1 MYWKSAKVYRGST
14 TAVYTI
20 PAIAGSN
27 RIPGT
32 KFCVLRTCIIR
43 KLHLPVYTEWS
54 GIPSPVHYNT
64 YNDTVTDG
72 TNKCGGNTFI
82 ITHMHAHLYTK
93 MTTNQIQSP
102 VMYNTDSNTPTNSK
116 KIIT

>member
-1 MYWKSAKVYRGST
+1 MHNKKITSACLYR
-14 TAVYTI
+14 VVRYTVSC
-20 PAIAGSN
+20 A
-27 RIPGT
+27 
-32 KFCVLRTCIIR
+32 
-43 KLHLPVYTEWS
+43 LH
-54 GIPSPVHYNT
+54 NT
-64 YNDTVTDG
+64 YNDTATDG

-102 VMYNTDSNTPTNSK
+102 VMYDTDSNTPTNSK